1 MEIFF
6 YLLLIQLA
14 MGDTFLLQDVG
25 YLRHLHMEVLP
36 SFSIVFHEG
45 IVRTLLGNDEE
56 GANIGIRPSLEVVE
70 IAFGQKLLFAFCL
83 MVILLFAENV
93 LFLQG
98 IALAECLDDVGQY
111 VLKEPIL
118 VGICTIL
125 LHRILYLKKD

>member
-1 MEIFF
+1 
-6 YLLLIQLA
+6 
-14 MGDTFLLQDVG
+14 
-25 YLRHLHMEVLP
+25 MEVLP
-36 SFSIVFHEG
+36 SFDIVFHEG
-45 IVRTLLGNDEE
+45 IVRRFLCDNEE
-56 GANIGIRPSLEVVE
+56 GAYVGIFPSLEVVE